1 MTKYAVS
8 IFLLWKMVQEFLY
21 RDNLV
26 ALTNHFHLSM
36 IIVWRYVVT
45 LSFSNMLSTF
55 IIEFK
60 FGADSVIYF
69 HAFVL
74 FIWFILLFIYS
85 LILKTILLL
94 FSGGFAILLTF
105 FLQICSKLK
114 MKTKTIMVMQKLT
127 LEVT

>member
-1 MTKYAVS
+1 
-8 IFLLWKMVQEFLY
+8 
-21 RDNLV
+21 
-26 ALTNHFHLSM
+26 
-36 IIVWRYVVT
+36 
-45 LSFSNMLSTF
+45 MLSTF

-69 HAFVL
+69 PTFVL
-74 FIWFILLFIYS
+74 FILFILLFFYS

-105 FLQICSKLK
+105 FLQIYSKLK
-114 MKTKTIMVMQKLT
+114 IKTKTRMVMQKLT